1 LEVNEYGNI
10 RVLTIFLGEV
20 ATKMWQEYD
29 FSYYQRN
36 KSKMLQPN
44 DVAVRIAE
52 MIFDP
57 KTYKNGDSI
66 EMNNNNI

>member
-1 LEVNEYGNI
+1 
-10 RVLTIFLGEV
+10 
-20 ATKMWQEYD
+20 MWQEYD